1 MSEREEKLDRDDEE
15 DGAIKPI
22 LVSMSKV
29 LPKLQHWFHVICQE
43 NSKFLRKRFVK

>member
-22 LVSMSKV
+22 LVSISKV
-29 LPKLQHWFHVICQE
+29 YQSFNID
-43 NSKFLRKRFVK
+43 FM